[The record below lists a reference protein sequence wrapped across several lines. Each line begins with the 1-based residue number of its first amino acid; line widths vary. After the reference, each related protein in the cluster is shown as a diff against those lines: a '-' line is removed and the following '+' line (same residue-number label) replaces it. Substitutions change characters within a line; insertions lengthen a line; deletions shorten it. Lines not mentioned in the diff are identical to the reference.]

1 MMNNIKITIKKELRS
16 IVRDKKSLLMMAL
29 TPLFIPIFVIL
40 MSYMYETLTNN
51 TDEDKYTIGI
61 NYNLSTIERE
71 LLDDRIEVVNYKDIN
86 ELDKA
91 YKDNKIIGYLTKNND
106 DYNIYINSQTED
118 GSIVLM
124 YLTSYL
130 DNYNTYLGQNYLLEN
145 NIDINKVY
153 NNIKYTTNEL
163 KGESIFAS
171 EVVLMAVTFTI
182 MAITLSAIYAST
194 DSTDGEKERG
204 TLETIL
210 TFPISRKEL
219 ILGKYFSISISGIIT
234 MIIGILLSVLSL
246 LFVKN
251 NFSIYDN
258 VVFNINITSIILT
271 IIILLF
277 YTLFISGLCITIASF
292 TKTFKEAQS
301 ALTPI
306 SLITCIPMFL
316 SMLNI
321 NLNNILNIIPIV
333 NHTIVINDILTNN
346 INITNILLTI
356 ISSCLYITILII
368 FISKIYKSEKILFS

>member
-1 MMNNIKITIKKELRS
+1 
-16 IVRDKKSLLMMAL
+16 
-29 TPLFIPIFVIL
+29 

-51 TDEDKYTIGI
+51 ADEDKYTIGI
-61 NYNLSTIERE
+61 NYNLSTIEKE

-130 DNYNTYLGQNYLLEN
+130 DSYNTYLGQNYLLEN

-194 DSTDGEKERG
+194 DSTAGEKERG

-251 NFSIYDN
+251 NFSIYNN

-316 SMLNI
+316 NMLNI

-346 INITNILLTI
+346 IDITNILLTI

>member
-51 TDEDKYTIGI
+51 VDEDKYTIGI
-61 NYNLSTIERE
+61 NYNLSTIEKE

-130 DNYNTYLGQNYLLEN
+130 DSYNTYLGQNYLLEN

-194 DSTDGEKERG
+194 DSTAGEKERG

-316 SMLNI
+316 NMLNI

-346 INITNILLTI
+346 IDITNIILTI
-356 ISSCLYITILII
+356 ISSCLYIAILII

>member
-61 NYNLSTIERE
+61 NYSLSTIEKE

-194 DSTDGEKERG
+194 DSTAGEKERG

>member
-1 MMNNIKITIKKELRS
+1 MNNIKITIKKELRS

-51 TDEDKYTIGI
+51 ADEDKYTIGI
-61 NYNLSTIERE
+61 NYNLSTIEKE

-91 YKDNKIIGYLTKNND
+91 YKDNKIIGYLTKNGD

-130 DNYNTYLGQNYLLEN
+130 DSYNTYLGQNYLLEN

-194 DSTDGEKERG
+194 DSTAGEKERG

-316 SMLNI
+316 NMLNI
-321 NLNNILNIIPIV
+321 NLNNVLNIIPIV

-346 INITNILLTI
+346 IDITNIILTI
-356 ISSCLYITILII
+356 ISSCLYIAILII

>member
-1 MMNNIKITIKKELRS
+1 MNNIKITIKKELRS

-51 TDEDKYTIGI
+51 ADEDKYTIGI

-130 DNYNTYLGQNYLLEN
+130 DSYNTYLGQNYLLEN
-145 NIDINKVY
+145 NVDINKVY

-194 DSTDGEKERG
+194 DSTAGEKERG

-251 NFSIYDN
+251 NFSIYNN

-333 NHTIVINDILTNN
+333 NDTIIINDILTNN
-346 INITNILLTI
+346 IDITNILLTI
-356 ISSCLYITILII
+356 ISSCLYIAILII